1 MPISPR
7 FIKLLEEM
15 KVMHENKNAGYAG
28 DFPDPFKNFR
38 NSELFGITPFKGCL
52 VRMSDKFMRIASLSK
67 NPNADKVGE
76 SIKDTLMD
84 LAVYSLIAICLYE
97 EEQSKEDK
105 SGRKI

>member
-1 MPISPR
+1 MSVSPR
-7 FIKLLEEM
+7 FVKLLEEM
-15 KVMHENKNAGYAG
+15 LAMHENKNAGYAG
-28 DFPDPFKNFR
+28 DSSDPFKNFR

-52 VRMSDKFMRIASLSK
+52 VRMSDKFMRIANLSK

-97 EEQSKEDK
+97 EEEFKEGK
-105 SGRKI
+105 SGRSI